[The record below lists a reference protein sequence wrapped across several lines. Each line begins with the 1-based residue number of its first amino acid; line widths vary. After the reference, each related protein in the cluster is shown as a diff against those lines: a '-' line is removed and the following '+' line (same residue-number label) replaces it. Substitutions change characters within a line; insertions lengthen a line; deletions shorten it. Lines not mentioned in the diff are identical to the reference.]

1 MSLLPVFDGVQREP
15 KSGGKLRLAEFQ
27 APANLG
33 HINTGNG
40 MPAAGNAVGAT
51 FFLGSKASR
60 NFIRSRRPPWCRIW
74 CGSEGTD
81 RSSLAIP
88 SFEMNL
94 DGIRVLLVED
104 NPGDAR
110 LFTELVRDTGAGQWN
125 LVQVDRLSTA
135 LDRLSHEAF
144 DVVLLDLSLPDAEG
158 IETLVRAHAHSP
170 KTPIVVLTGHDDEAL
185 AVRAVRAGAQDY
197 LVKGRMDG
205 DLLVRSIRYAS
216 ERGRAIQALER
227 REEHYRSL
235 IENSMDLISILN
247 LDGTIR
253 YASPSHERLLGYHL
267 DELVGRNVLSFVNPD
282 DRARV
287 ETTMVNGNS
296 GRPVECRIRHRD
308 GSWRVLESFSRDLS
322 HIAGVNGMVV
332 NARDITERK
341 RLEEQLHHSQRLE
354 AVGRLAGGV
363 AHDFNNL
370 LMVITGYSHMLLD
383 AMHPGDPAR
392 QDLEQVV
399 KASERATDLTR
410 QLLAFSRRQGVRASL
425 VNLNVLV
432 EEMDR
437 MLRRVLGEDIE
448 LIVKLAPELKNVR
461 ADPGQI
467 EQVIL
472 NIVVNAK
479 DAMPGGGQ
487 LRIETRNA
495 GLPRRD
501 CVTLSISDTGIG
513 MDPQVLSRVFE
524 PFFTTKEHGTGL
536 GLATSYGIIKEN
548 GGDLRVDSTPAK
560 GTTFDI
566 ELPVAY
572 QTPEDLEL
580 PNEKRSP
587 RGTETILLVE
597 DEDPVRRVVETMLKR
612 HGYQVLSSASSNEAI
627 AAAERHRGV
636 IHLLITDMVMPGM
649 SGRKMAECLVA
660 RRPDMKVLYVSG
672 YGDASAESDA
682 HFLQKPFST
691 DELATKIRD
700 MLK

>member
-1 MSLLPVFDGVQREP
+1 
-15 KSGGKLRLAEFQ
+15 
-27 APANLG
+27 
-33 HINTGNG
+33 
-40 MPAAGNAVGAT
+40 
-51 FFLGSKASR
+51 
-60 NFIRSRRPPWCRIW
+60 
-74 CGSEGTD
+74 
-81 RSSLAIP
+81 
-88 SFEMNL
+88 MNL
-94 DGIRVLLVED
+94 EGIRVLLVED

-110 LFTELVRDTGAGQWN
+110 LFTELVRDTGAGQWK
-125 LVQVDRLSTA
+125 LVHVDRLSAA
-135 LDRLSHEAF
+135 LDRLSREPF
-144 DVVLLDLSLPDAEG
+144 DVMLLDLSLPDADG
-158 IETLVRAHAHSP
+158 LETVIRAHTQAP
-170 KTPIVVLTGHDDEAL
+170 KVPIVVLTGHDDEAL

-197 LVKGRMDG
+197 LVKGRLDG

-216 ERGRAIQALER
+216 ERGRAVEALER

-253 YASPSHERLLGYHL
+253 YVSPSHERLLGYPL
-267 DELVGRNVLSFVNPD
+267 DELVGKNVFSFIHAED
-282 DRARV
+282 KARIQ
-287 ETTMVNGNS
+287 TALVNGNN
-296 GRPVECRIRHRD
+296 GRPVECRVRHCD
-308 GSWRVLESFSRDLS
+308 GSWRMLESFSRDLS
-322 HIAGVNGMVV
+322 HVAGVNGMVV

-383 AMHPGDPAR
+383 AMHSSDPAR

-425 VNLNVLV
+425 VNLNLLV
-432 EEMDR
+432 QEMDR
-437 MLRRVLGEDIE
+437 MLRRVLGEEIE
-448 LIVKLAPELKNVR
+448 LLVRLAPELKTVR

-472 NIVVNAK
+472 NMVVNAR
-479 DAMPGGGQ
+479 DAMPSGGQ
-487 LRIETRNA
+487 LLIETRNT
-495 GLPRRD
+495 GQPGREG
-501 CVTLSISDTGIG
+501 VTIAISDTGVG
-513 MDPQVLSRVFE
+513 MNSQVLSRVFE

-548 GGDLRVDSTPAK
+548 GGDLRVESTPAK
-560 GTTFDI
+560 GTCFRI
-566 ELPVAY
+566 ELPAVE
-572 QTPEDLEL
+572 QTPDDLEL
-580 PNEKRSP
+580 PDEKRAP

-612 HGYQVLSSASSNEAI
+612 HGYQVLASASSKDAL
-627 AAAERHRGV
+627 AAAEQHRGT
-636 IHLLITDMVMPGM
+636 IDLLITDIRMPGM
-649 SGRKMAECLVA
+649 SGRKMAECLVTG
-660 RRPDMKVLYVSG
+660 RPDMKVLYVSG
-672 YGDASAESDA
+672 YGDAAAESDA

-691 DELATKIRD
+691 EELATKIRE

>member
-1 MSLLPVFDGVQREP
+1 
-15 KSGGKLRLAEFQ
+15 
-27 APANLG
+27 
-33 HINTGNG
+33 
-40 MPAAGNAVGAT
+40 
-51 FFLGSKASR
+51 
-60 NFIRSRRPPWCRIW
+60 
-74 CGSEGTD
+74 
-81 RSSLAIP
+81 
-88 SFEMNL
+88 MNL

-110 LFTELVRDTGAGQWN
+110 LFTELVRDTGAGQWK
-125 LVQVDRLSTA
+125 LVQVDRLSAA
-135 LDRLSHEAF
+135 LDRLSREPF
-144 DVVLLDLSLPDAEG
+144 DVMLLDLSLPDADG
-158 IETLVRAHAHSP
+158 LDTLIRAHTEAP
-170 KTPIVVLTGHDDEAL
+170 KIPIVVLTGHDDEAL

-197 LVKGRMDG
+197 LVKGRLDG

-216 ERGRAIQALER
+216 ERGRAIEALER

-253 YASPSHERLLGYHL
+253 YVSPSHERMLGYPL
-267 DELVGRNVLSFVNPD
+267 DELVGRNVLSFVHTQD
-282 DRARV
+282 QARV
-287 ETTMVNGNS
+287 QTALVKGNN
-296 GRPVECRIRHRD
+296 GRPVECRIRHSD
-308 GSWRVLESFSRDLS
+308 GSWRMLESFSRDLS
-322 HIAGVNGMVV
+322 HVAGVNGMVV

-383 AMHPGDPAR
+383 AMHSSDPAR

-425 VNLNVLV
+425 VNLNALV
-432 EEMDR
+432 KEMER
-437 MLRRVLGEDIE
+437 MLRRVLGEEIE
-448 LIVKLAPELKNVR
+448 LTVRLAPELKTVR

-472 NIVVNAK
+472 NMVVNAR
-479 DAMPGGGQ
+479 DAMASGGR
-487 LRIETRNA
+487 LLIETKNA
-495 GLPRRD
+495 RELSRD
-501 CVTLSISDTGIG
+501 CVTISISDNGIG
-513 MDPQVLSRVFE
+513 MDSQVLSRVFE

-548 GGDLRVDSTPAK
+548 GGDLRVDSTPGK
-560 GTTFDI
+560 GTTFLV
-566 ELPVAY
+566 ELPVTE
-572 QTPEDLEL
+572 QTLDETEL
-580 PNEKRSP
+580 PAEKRAP

-612 HGYQVLSSASSNEAI
+612 HGYQVLASASSKDAI
-627 AAAERHRGV
+627 AAADRHRGA
-636 IHLLITDMVMPGM
+636 IDLLITDIMMPGM
-649 SGRKMAECLVA
+649 TGRKMAECLIA
-660 RRPDMKVLYVSG
+660 HRPDMKVLYVSG
-672 YGDASAESDA
+672 YGDAQAESDS

-691 DELATKIRD
+691 EELATKIREL
-700 MLK
+700 LK

>member
-1 MSLLPVFDGVQREP
+1 
-15 KSGGKLRLAEFQ
+15 
-27 APANLG
+27 
-33 HINTGNG
+33 
-40 MPAAGNAVGAT
+40 
-51 FFLGSKASR
+51 
-60 NFIRSRRPPWCRIW
+60 
-74 CGSEGTD
+74 
-81 RSSLAIP
+81 
-88 SFEMNL
+88 MNL

-110 LFTELVRDTGAGQWN
+110 LFSELVRDTGAGQWKM
-125 LVQVDRLSTA
+125 VHVDRLSAA
-135 LDRLSHEAF
+135 LDRLGRESF
-144 DVVLLDLSLPDAEG
+144 DVMLLDLSLPDADG
-158 IETLVRAHAHSP
+158 LDTLIRAHAEAP
-170 KTPIVVLTGHDDEAL
+170 KIPIVVLTGHDDEAL

-216 ERGRAIQALER
+216 ERGRAVEALER

-253 YASPSHERLLGYHL
+253 YVSPSHERMLGYPL
-267 DELVGRNVLSFVNPD
+267 DELVGKNVVSFVHPND
-282 DRARV
+282 MARV
-287 ETTMVNGNS
+287 QTAMVNGNN
-296 GRPVECRIRHRD
+296 GRPVECRVRHCD

-322 HIAGVNGMVV
+322 HVAGVNGMVV

-341 RLEEQLHHSQRLE
+341 HLEEQLHHSQRLE

-383 AMHPGDPAR
+383 AMHSSDPAR

-425 VNLNVLV
+425 VNLNGLV
-432 EEMDR
+432 HEMER
-437 MLRRVLGEDIE
+437 MLRRVLGEEIQ
-448 LIVKLAPELKNVR
+448 LIIQLAPDLKTVR

-472 NIVVNAK
+472 NMAVNAR
-479 DAMPGGGQ
+479 DAMSSGGR
-487 LRIETRNA
+487 LLIETRNA
-495 GLPRRD
+495 GQPTRD
-501 CVTLSISDTGIG
+501 CVTISITDTGIG
-513 MDPQVLSRVFE
+513 MDPQVVSRVFE

-548 GGDLRVDSTPAK
+548 GGELRVESTPGK
-560 GTTFDI
+560 GTTFHI
-566 ELPVAY
+566 ELPVTE
-572 QTPEDLEL
+572 QMPEQIDLPAE
-580 PNEKRSP
+580 RRAP

-612 HGYQVLSSASSNEAI
+612 HGYQVLVSASSNDALAI
-627 AAAERHRGV
+627 AEQHRAE
-636 IHLLITDMVMPGM
+636 IHLLITDIMMPGM
-649 SGRKMAECLVA
+649 SGRKMAECLTA

-672 YGDASAESDA
+672 YGDAKAQNDL

-691 DELATKIRD
+691 EELATKIREI
-700 MLK
+700 LK

>member
-1 MSLLPVFDGVQREP
+1 
-15 KSGGKLRLAEFQ
+15 
-27 APANLG
+27 
-33 HINTGNG
+33 
-40 MPAAGNAVGAT
+40 
-51 FFLGSKASR
+51 
-60 NFIRSRRPPWCRIW
+60 
-74 CGSEGTD
+74 
-81 RSSLAIP
+81 
-88 SFEMNL
+88 MNL

-125 LVQVDRLSTA
+125 LVQVDRLSAA
-135 LDRLSHEAF
+135 LERLRHETF
-144 DVVLLDLSLPDAEG
+144 DVMLLDLSLPDADG
-158 IETLVRAHAHSP
+158 LDTLIRAHTEAP
-170 KTPIVVLTGHDDEAL
+170 KVPIVVLTGHDDEAL

-216 ERGRAIQALER
+216 ERGRAVEALER

-235 IENSMDLISILN
+235 IENSMDLISIMN

-253 YASPSHERLLGYHL
+253 YVSPSHERLLGYPL
-267 DELVGRNVLSFVNPD
+267 DALVGRNVLSFVHSED
-282 DRARV
+282 KARV
-287 ETTMVNGNS
+287 QMALANGNN
-296 GRPVECRIRHRD
+296 GRPVECRIRHSD

-322 HIAGVNGMVV
+322 HVAGVNGMVV

-383 AMHPGDPAR
+383 GMHHSDPAR

-425 VNLNVLV
+425 VNLNGLV
-432 EEMDR
+432 QEMDR
-437 MLRRVLGEDIE
+437 MLRRILGEDIE
-448 LIVKLAPELKNVR
+448 LTIQLAPDLKTVR

-472 NIVVNAK
+472 NMAVNAR
-479 DAMPGGGQ
+479 DAMPSGGR
-487 LRIETRNA
+487 LLIETKNSDV
-495 GLPRRD
+495 PRWD
-501 CVTLSISDTGIG
+501 CVTISISDTGIG
-513 MDPQVLSRVFE
+513 MEPQVLSRVFE
-524 PFFTTKEHGTGL
+524 PFFTTKEQGTGL

-548 GGDLRVDSTPAK
+548 GGDLRVESTPGK
-560 GTTFDI
+560 GTSFHI
-566 ELPVAY
+566 ELPVSEQAS
-572 QTPEDLEL
+572 EDMES
-580 PNEKRSP
+580 PKDSRVP

-597 DEDPVRRVVETMLKR
+597 DEDGVRRVVEAMLKR
-612 HGYQVLSSASSNEAI
+612 HGYQVLSASSYTEAI
-627 AAAERHRGV
+627 AAAERHRGT

-660 RRPDMKVLYVSG
+660 GRSEMKVLYVSG
-672 YGDASAESDA
+672 YGDAKAQTDT

-691 DELATKIRD
+691 EELATKIREL
-700 MLK
+700 LK